1 MDIENNAVVLQ
12 LLFSVLIKTRRVV
25 LSKKKKKELDIMP
38 QWTEGV
44 LGRSTDASYTGYEL
58 VLIL

>member
-25 LSKKKKKELDIMP
+25 LSKKKKELDIMP